1 MLLKTINGIE
11 LGGFTTSH
19 PQEENKLNIYQNEQY
34 MVKFNFRCSLNPGT
48 YFMNAGVLGMI
59 ENEQTYLHRISDSL
73 IFEVLPVE
81 GNKSTAIVDF
91 DFRSEIKRNICQG
104 EKNED

>member
-1 MLLKTINGIE
+1 
-11 LGGFTTSH
+11 
-19 PQEENKLNIYQNEQY
+19 
-34 MVKFNFRCSLNPGT
+34 
-48 YFMNAGVLGMI
+48 MNAGVLGMI

-104 EKNED
+104 EKMKTDLIVVLGMHRSGNA